1 MNSIARRNLIAG
13 GAILIG
19 APAIAR
25 RAHAADSTYDRIASA
40 GVLRLGVITN
50 RPPYFWQENGKWVG
64 FSTQMGTDAAEAFSK
79 AVGKPIR
86 IEFVESSFATIIL
99 DIQADKLDVF
109 FGLSY
114 SEQREKAVYL
124 VGPLYSLPEVAL
136 TARGSKLGDQ
146 WEAYD
151 HPEVRVSVVVG
162 TTDEQAARKFLQHAQ
177 IRGMKGTAEAVLDVQ
192 SGNSDVFITTILTG
206 LGALK
211 DSKSFEALHVL
222 QPVYTQP
229 SHGGTRRDGD
239 GKFAAFLQD
248 WAVQYRAA
256 GRPKEVLL
264 AAMRSYGL
272 DVGRLPPDIQF

>member
-1 MNSIARRNLIAG
+1 MKPITRRKLIAG
-13 GAILIG
+13 GAALLG
-19 APAIAR
+19 TPAIAR
-25 RAHAADSTYDRIASA
+25 RALATDSTYDRIASTGA
-40 GVLRLGVITN
+40 LRLGVITN

-79 AVGKPIR
+79 AIGKPIR
-86 IEFVESSFATIIL
+86 VDFVESSFATIIL

-114 SEQREKAVYL
+114 SEQREKAVHL

-192 SGNSDVFITTILTG
+192 SGNSDVFITTVLTG

-211 DSKSFEALHVL
+211 DSKSFDAMHVL
-222 QPVYTQP
+222 RPVYTQP

-248 WAVQYRAA
+248 WAVHYREA
-256 GRPKEVLL
+256 GRAKQAML
-264 AAMRSYGL
+264 AAMQSYGL
-272 DVGRLPPDIQF
+272 DVSQLPPDIQF